1 MYQMFPLAE
10 IPQRHRFDHFSG
22 LVDEMFCPMQC
33 EPESGK

>member
-1 MYQMFPLAE
+1 MYQMFPLEE
-10 IPQRHRFDHFSG
+10 ISQRHRFDHFSG